1 MKAFKIKNQYN
12 LFSTG
17 GNNPKWTKRGKTW
30 GSFQAL
36 KLHLRQFCSNRKY
49 EVIDGNFRG
58 YDLWENNI
66 DSTWTVIELSEEGLK
81 EYSAKELYKPTEEE
95 P

>member
-1 MKAFKIKNQYN
+1 MKAFKIKNQYD

-17 GNNPKWTKRGKTW
+17 GNNPRWTKRGKTW

-36 KLHLRQFCSNRKY
+36 KLHLRQFCSKTHFNGEEWVYK
-49 EVIDGNFRG
+49 
-58 YDLWENNI
+58 
-66 DSTWTVIELSEEGLK
+66 WTNEIGDDWIVIELSEEGLK

-95 P
+95 L